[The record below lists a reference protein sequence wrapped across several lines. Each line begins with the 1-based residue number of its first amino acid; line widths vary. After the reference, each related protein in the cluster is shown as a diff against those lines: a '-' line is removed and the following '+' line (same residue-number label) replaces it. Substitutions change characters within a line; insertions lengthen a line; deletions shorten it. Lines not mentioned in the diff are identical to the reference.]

1 MTAPLTKPD
10 VICTHESD
18 LDGLVS
24 GLLLQRLAQHL
35 FGQKPKLEAYHNQ
48 NWRNRQMRERAAWV
62 SDLTFEQRLDKPDWL
77 VVDHHPA
84 DAEPTQARLIH
95 DLTKS
100 AGLLAYELCK
110 AHGVQSEALERV
122 VHFSNV
128 VDLFLPEHPDFEP
141 ASDYGNLV
149 KIYGFWNIYQLIAG
163 DVEKLYNHP
172 LLEVMAVKRK
182 VENPLGF
189 EWSRSRVQE
198 ISPEVGYV
206 ETIVGNGNLIVHR
219 LLEQGATPFPV
230 LLTLY
235 RKGNGMMVV
244 SLRSRNGEAL
254 QIAQRLRGGGHPN
267 ASGATLPRSVQ
278 NMGDAI
284 EYLKR
289 ELNKENQE
297 DALASLEVAFADL
310 ERQRK

>member
-1 MTAPLTKPD
+1 VIAPLSKPE

-18 LDGLVS
+18 LDGFVS
-24 GLLLQRLAQHL
+24 GLLLQRLGEKL
-35 FGQKPKLEAYHNQ
+35 FNQKIKLEAFHNQ

-62 SDLTFEQRLDKPDWL
+62 SDMTFEQRLDKEDWL

-84 DAEPTQARLIH
+84 EIDPSHARLIH
-95 DLTKS
+95 DSGKS
-100 AGLLAYELCK
+100 ASLLVYDLCK
-110 AHGVQSEALERV
+110 EHGVANETLERI

-128 VDLFLPEHPDFEP
+128 VDLFLPEHPDFEA
-141 ASDYGNLV
+141 ASDYGNLI
-149 KIYGFWNIYQLIAG
+149 KIYGFWNIYELTAG
-163 DVEKLYNHP
+163 ELERLYNHP
-172 LLEVMAVKRK
+172 LLEVMAVKRR

-189 EWSRSRVQE
+189 EWSKSRVQQ
-198 ISPEVGYV
+198 ISPLVGYV

-219 LLEQGATPFPV
+219 LLEQKATPFPV

-235 RKGNGMMVV
+235 RKGNGLMVV

-254 QIAQRLRGGGHPN
+254 QVAQRLRGGGHPN

-278 NMGDAI
+278 GLFEAI

-289 ELNKENQE
+289 ELNRQDE
-297 DALASLEVAFADL
+297 DDAFASLETAFAEI
-310 ERQRK
+310 ERQGK